1 MQAVIVLP
9 AHAEVEFKNGANQ
22 LLFREVCG
30 IPLLVRTIMT
40 AVRAGTNHFLLLYS
54 GAFPSH
60 VEKTLRENNLLK
72 RSATLEFVRAPEFDP
87 SLPARWA
94 GMIGRLDQTFLWL
107 PWNWVTNK
115 HALLNLD
122 VLEYNPPKWTSAARL
137 EREAMLLPSYPDL
150 DPVEDAPG
158 VAILAPASVQTAE
171 RWLVANSGKPLDG
184 IYTTFNRR
192 LCRPFVRML
201 THTAATP
208 NAVTVAGLL
217 VAIAA
222 AYFFATGTYLSS
234 VIGALL
240 FFASGLLD
248 EVDGMLARLKFSDS
262 AFGTWFEG
270 SVDNVSYLLL
280 FAGIS
285 IGLCRQR
292 GPRELWIGGAV
303 VVGAILSTAVISW
316 QRKRSTHSDRP
327 NEYLGNMYRLL
338 EQDRASWMSRTTRRI
353 QFFLKKGVFV
363 HYVVIFTVLG
373 LLPVLMWIAAFAGN
387 LTWIVALYF
396 SRRFFRRSQM
406 AVATAQLPDVA
417 KVNL

>member
-1 MQAVIVLP
+1 MQGVIVLP
-9 AHAEVEFKNGANQ
+9 AHTEVEFKNRANQ

-54 GAFPSH
+54 GEFPSH
-60 VEKTLRENNLLK
+60 VERTLRENNLVK
-72 RSATLEFVRAPEFDP
+72 RSATLEFVHAPEFDP
-87 SLPARWA
+87 SLPAKWA
-94 GMIGRLDQTFLWL
+94 GVIGRLDQTFLWL
-107 PWNWVTNK
+107 PWNWITNK
-115 HALLNLD
+115 HALLKLD
-122 VLEYNPPKWTSAARL
+122 VPEYSPLKWLSPARL
-137 EREAMLLPSYPDL
+137 EREAVLLPSCPDL
-150 DPVEDAPG
+150 DPVQDAPG
-158 VAILAPASVQTAE
+158 IAIVDSVSVQRAE

-217 VAIAA
+217 VAVVA

-285 IGLCRQR
+285 IGLYRQR
-292 GPRELWIGGAV
+292 GPRELWIGAAV

-316 QRKRSTHSDRP
+316 QRKRSTHPDRP
-327 NEYLGNMYRLL
+327 NEYLHNMYRLL
-338 EQDRASWMSRTTRRI
+338 DQDRGNWISRIARQI
-353 QFFLKKGVFV
+353 EFLLKKGVFI

-373 LLPVLMWIAAFAGN
+373 LLPVLMPLAAFAGN
-387 LTWIVALYF
+387 LTWIAALYF

-406 AVATAQLPDVA
+406 AAATAQLPDVA
-417 KVNL
+417 KVNS